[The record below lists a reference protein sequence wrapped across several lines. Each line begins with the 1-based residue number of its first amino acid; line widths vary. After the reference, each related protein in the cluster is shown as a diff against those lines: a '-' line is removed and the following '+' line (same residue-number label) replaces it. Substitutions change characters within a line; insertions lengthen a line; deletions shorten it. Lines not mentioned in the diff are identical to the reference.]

1 MNLLIQPGRSVYAI
15 VLLLATAGAAAVV
28 YLGSLFRAG
37 NWILGTGTVLGAVAV
52 VGLLAATAF
61 SFTDKPAAV
70 LTATRSAAVV
80 LLLCL
85 MCEIAIVR
93 PFSPLNAFVIKFSGT
108 SMPHRLPFSF
118 WVGIPTLANAAAL
131 LISNRKLQ
139 QLRSVR

>member
-1 MNLLIQPGRSVYAI
+1 MNLLIQPGRSIYTL

-28 YLGSLFRAG
+28 YLGVLFRVG
-37 NWILGTGTVLGAVAV
+37 NWILATGTVFGAAAC
-52 VGLLAATAF
+52 VGLLVATVF
-61 SFTDKPAAV
+61 SFTDRPAAV
-70 LTATRSAAVV
+70 LAATRSAAVV

-85 MCEIAIVR
+85 LCEIAIVR
-93 PFSPLNAFVIKFSGT
+93 PFSPLNAFVIKLSGT
-108 SMPHRLPFSF
+108 SAPHRLPFSF